1 MEVTASMV
9 KDLREQTGA
18 GMMDCKKALAET
30 NGNMEEAINYLRE
43 KGIAKS
49 AKKESR
55 IAAEGLANI
64 YVDGN
69 KAVILEVN
77 SETDFVSKNEE
88 FRAMIDTIGNAL
100 LKSNA
105 TTVEEAKES
114 LNKMNLV
121 GTIGELIVEK
131 TAKIGEKLSLRRF
144 EILTK
149 NDDEHFG
156 SYIHMGGKIAALT
169 LVKGA
174 SEDVAKDVSMQA
186 AAMKPLYLNPSD
198 VPADV
203 LDNEKNV
210 LKEQAINEGKPADI
224 AEKMVQGRI
233 QKFYKEICLAEQAF
247 IKDGDLSVAKYVAN
261 NGGEILKMVR
271 YEVGEGMEK
280 RNDNFAEEVM
290 NQVKGN

>member
-30 NGNMEEAINYLRE
+30 NGNMDEAVNWLRE

-88 FRAMIDTIGNAL
+88 FRAMIDTIGGAL
-100 LKSNA
+100 LKSNVE
-105 TTVEEAKES
+105 TIEEAKE
-114 LNKMNLV
+114 LTTDE
-121 GTIGELIVEK
+121 GTVGELIVNK

-144 EILTK
+144 VIVNK
-149 NDDEHFG
+149 NDDEFFG

-169 LVKGA
+169 VVKGA
-174 SEDVAKDVSMQA
+174 SEEVAKDVAMQA
-186 AAMKPLYLNPSD
+186 AAMKPLYTFPSE

-203 LDNEKNV
+203 IDNERTV
-210 LKEQAINEGKPADI
+210 LKEQAMNEGKPAEI
-224 AEKMVQGRI
+224 AEKMVEGRI
-233 QKFYKEICLAEQAF
+233 KKFYKEICLSEQAF
-247 IKDGDLSVAKYVAN
+247 IKDGDLSVEKYVAN
-261 NGGEILKMVR
+261 NGGEIKSMIR
-271 YEVGEGMEK
+271 YEVGEGMAK

>member
-30 NGNMEEAINYLRE
+30 NGDMEAAINWLRE

-64 YVDGN
+64 YIDGN

-88 FRAMIDTIGNAL
+88 FVSMIDTIGSTL
-100 LKSNA
+100 LKSDVK
-105 TTVEEAKES
+105 TVEDAK
-114 LNKMNLV
+114 NLTTPD
-121 GTIGELIVEK
+121 GTIGELIVNK
-131 TAKIGEKLSLRRF
+131 IAKIGEKLSFRRF
-144 EILTK
+144 EIVTK
-149 NDDEHFG
+149 NDDEFFG

-169 LVKGA
+169 VIKGA
-174 SEDVAKDVSMQA
+174 SEAVAKDVAMQA
-186 AAMKPLYLNPSD
+186 AAMKPLYCFPNE

-203 LDNEKNV
+203 LDNERTV
-210 LKEQAINEGKPADI
+210 LKEQAMNEGKPADI
-224 AEKMVQGRI
+224 AEKMVEGRI
-233 QKFYKEICLAEQAF
+233 KKFYKEICLSEQPF
-247 IKDGDLSVAKYVAN
+247 IKDGDLSVEKYVTN
-261 NGGEILKMVR
+261 NGGEIKSMIR
-271 YEVGEGMEK
+271 YEVGEGMAK

>member
-30 NGNMEEAINYLRE
+30 NGNMDEAVNWLRE

-88 FRAMIDTIGNAL
+88 FRAMIDTIGGAL
-100 LKSNA
+100 LKSNVE
-105 TTVEEAKES
+105 TIEEAKE
-114 LNKMNLV
+114 LTTDE
-121 GTIGELIVEK
+121 GTVGELIVNK

-144 EILTK
+144 VIVNK
-149 NDDEHFG
+149 NDDEFFG

-169 LVKGA
+169 VVKGA
-174 SEDVAKDVSMQA
+174 SEEVAKDVAMQA
-186 AAMKPLYLNPSD
+186 AAMKPLYTFPSE

-203 LDNEKNV
+203 IDNEKTV
-210 LKEQAINEGKPADI
+210 LKEQAMNEGKPAEI
-224 AEKMVQGRI
+224 AEKMVEGRI
-233 QKFYKEICLAEQAF
+233 KKFYKEICLSEQAF
-247 IKDGDLSVAKYVAN
+247 IKDGDLSVEKYVAN
-261 NGGEILKMVR
+261 NGGEIKSMIR
-271 YEVGEGMEK
+271 YEVGEGMAK

>member
-9 KDLREQTGA
+9 KDLREATGA

-30 NGNMEEAINYLRE
+30 NGNMEEAVNYLRE

-88 FRAMIDTIGNAL
+88 FRAMIDTIGEAL
-100 LKSNA
+100 LKSDVK
-105 TTVEEAKES
+105 TEEAKELATS
-114 LNKMNLV
+114 E
-121 GTIGELIVEK
+121 GTIGELIVNK

-169 LVKGA
+169 IVKGA

-210 LKEQAINEGKPADI
+210 LKEQAINEGKPAEI

>member
-30 NGNMEEAINYLRE
+30 NGNMDEAVNWLRE

-88 FRAMIDTIGNAL
+88 FRAMIDTIGGAL
-100 LKSNA
+100 LKSDVE
-105 TTVEEAKES
+105 TIEEAKE
-114 LNKMNLV
+114 LTMDE
-121 GTIGELIVEK
+121 GTVGELIVNK

-144 EILTK
+144 AIVNK
-149 NDDEHFG
+149 NDDEFFG

-169 LVKGA
+169 VVKGA
-174 SEDVAKDVSMQA
+174 SEEVAKDVAMQA
-186 AAMKPLYLNPSD
+186 AAMKPLYTFPSE

-203 LDNEKNV
+203 IDNERTV
-210 LKEQAINEGKPADI
+210 LKEQAMNEGKPAEI
-224 AEKMVQGRI
+224 AEKMVEGRI
-233 QKFYKEICLAEQAF
+233 KKFYKEICLSEQAF
-247 IKDGDLSVAKYVAN
+247 IKDGDLSVEKYVAN
-261 NGGEILKMVR
+261 NGGEIKSMIR
-271 YEVGEGMEK
+271 YEVGEGMAK